1 MLPASPP
8 AVTDFD
14 PDADDGLDDLTAEE
28 LEEQAFG
35 PDPDRKR
42 RKRTRRR
49 RKQKVRQLL
58 KRPAAPAPPA
68 ETLPAPVEPSVPTAV
83 TTKFCYACGAE
94 LDLRAEVCP
103 HCGVG
108 QPMEPFRAGRQRPAG
123 EKSKGG
129 ATLLALTLGGV
140 GAHRFYLGEWKL
152 GAAMLLLSW
161 TFLPVLVGWVD
172 FVRYAFMSDRDF
184 AARYGRQAPPMLSPP
199 RPIRRLE
206 AGRPRLGA
214 PVEEAEEVAEAD
226 EADAEPGS

>member
-1 MLPASPP
+1 
-8 AVTDFD
+8 VTAFD
-14 PDADDGLDDLTAEE
+14 PDDGLDDLTAEE

-49 RKQKVRQLL
+49 RKQKVRQFL
-58 KRPAAPAPPA
+58 KRPAPRASPPA
-68 ETLPAPVEPSVPTAV
+68 EPLPVPSAPAAV

-94 LDLRAEVCP
+94 LDLRAEICP

-108 QPMEPFRAGRQRPAG
+108 QPMGPFVRGRRTRG

-129 ATLLALTLGGV
+129 ATLLALTLGGI
-140 GAHRFYLGEWKL
+140 GAHRFYLGQPKV
-152 GAAMLLLSW
+152 GIAMLLLSW

-172 FVRYAFMSDRDF
+172 FVRYAFMTDRDF
-184 AARYGRQAPPMLSPP
+184 AARYGRPAPPMLNPP

-206 AGRPRLGA
+206 AGPPRLA
-214 PVEEAEEVAEAD
+214 VPAEEAGESAEAGD
-226 EADAEPGS
+226 GETGS

>member
-1 MLPASPP
+1 MPSVPTP
-8 AVTDFD
+8 RSVTAFD
-14 PDADDGLDDLTAEE
+14 PDDGLDDLTAEE

-49 RKQKVRQLL
+49 RKQKVRQFL
-58 KRPAAPAPPA
+58 KRPAPRASPPPA
-68 ETLPAPVEPSVPTAV
+68 EPLPVPAVPSAPAAV

-94 LDLRAEVCP
+94 LDLRAEICP

-108 QPMEPFRAGRQRPAG
+108 QPMGPFVRGRRTRG

-129 ATLLALTLGGV
+129 ATLLALTLGGI
-140 GAHRFYLGEWKL
+140 GAHRFYLGQPKV
-152 GAAMLLLSW
+152 GIAMLLLSW

-172 FVRYAFMSDRDF
+172 FVRYAFMTDRDF
-184 AARYGRQAPPMLSPP
+184 AARYGRPEPPMLNPP

-206 AGRPRLGA
+206 AGTPRLAA
-214 PVEEAEEVAEAD
+214 PAEEAD
-226 EADAEPGS
+226 ESAEAGEDDAETGS